1 MTCNDRKLLV
11 YNQME
16 RVINILEG
24 PIQIMTKTPSLQLP
38 QIKSIALYLIKIL
51 VLAVI
56 YHLAARVG
64 LKMAYVQANTSPVWP
79 PTGIGLAALLIF
91 GYQLWP
97 GISLG
102 VLIGSLLTGAPFLLA
117 LGITIGNTLEA
128 LAAVYFLKRFVGL
141 HNQMDRIQDVVGLAL
156 VSIVCTTIGASIGT
170 LTLMLTGNGI
180 WQTFWAIWVTWW
192 IGDLLGALVV
202 APVLLTWMALSSA
215 RFIKRQ
221 SIEAGILILLLAV
234 VTWFVFS
241 SLPLS
246 GVFHQAMIYVIF
258 PFVIWAALRFGQR
271 GATIAI
277 FLVSGIAIWG
287 TSQGMGPFS
296 LESKN
301 DSLVLLQTFMAV
313 VALTA
318 LILAAATIERRKA
331 TDSLQQRVAD
341 LAILNDSSKTFLD
354 SFEITSI
361 FQTICKLAVTRLG
374 LEVVWIETGEEH
386 RSTVATVYG
395 IAPDLVLDLKAQL
408 QDYDP
413 SQRMPQPVARTL
425 SATFSSIEEAKTPY
439 LSYAVF
445 PLLFSSSLIGTLH
458 LLSKRKDYFTQ
469 DNQVLLQSYANLAAV
484 AIQNSLLLDE
494 VRRNNRQLHGLSQ
507 RLMKAQEQER
517 LNLSRELHD
526 ESGQLLTALTV
537 QLGLLDR
544 SVDQPEVLRQRID
557 ELKNTAN
564 TIQENL
570 HKLAVDLRPASLD
583 HLGLVTTLR
592 QYIAEFNRQ
601 YELPVDFEAV
611 GMEGRRL
618 SIDMETALFRIIQES
633 LTNVV
638 LHSHATRVDVLLSLH
653 NQHVVAIVE
662 DDGIGFLDSSPGLE
676 EHLGLFGMRERI
688 EMLGG
693 TFTIESSPGKGTTVK
708 AEVPCND

>member
-1 MTCNDRKLLV
+1 MTQTHPSPLV
-11 YNQME
+11 H
-16 RVINILEG
+16 
-24 PIQIMTKTPSLQLP
+24 
-38 QIKSIALYLIKIL
+38 IKSFAVYLAKIL
-51 VLAVI
+51 ILAII

-91 GYQLWP
+91 GYRLWP

-102 VLIGSLLTGAPFLLA
+102 LLIGSLLTGAPFLLA

-128 LAAVYFLKRFVGL
+128 LVAVYFLKKFVGL
-141 HNQMDRIQDVVGLAL
+141 HNEIDRIQDVVGLVL
-156 VSIVCTTIGASIGT
+156 VSLACTTIGASIGT
-170 LTLMLTGNGI
+170 LTLMLTGNGA

-202 APVLLTWMALSSA
+202 APVLLTWISFSSA
-215 RFIKRQ
+215 RLSKRL
-221 SIEAGILILLLAV
+221 SIEAGILLVLLAV

-258 PFVIWAALRFGQR
+258 PFVIWAALRFEQR

-318 LILAAATIERRKA
+318 LILAAASIERRKA

-341 LAILNDSSKTFLD
+341 LAILNDSSRTFLD

-361 FQTICKLAVTRLG
+361 FKTICQLAVTHLG
-374 LEVVWIETGEEH
+374 LEVAWIETGEET

-395 IAPDLVLDLKAQL
+395 VAPDLVRGLKAQL
-408 QDYDP
+408 QAYDP
-413 SQRMPQPVARTL
+413 PQDAPQPVVRTL
-425 SATFSSIEEAKTPY
+425 GDTLSSTKEAKILY
-439 LSYAVF
+439 SSYAVF
-445 PLLFSSSLIGTLH
+445 PLLFSNRLIGSLR
-458 LLSKRKDYFTQ
+458 LLSKRKDYFTK
-469 DNQVLLQSYANLAAV
+469 DNQVLMQSYANLAAV

-494 VRRNNRQLHGLSQ
+494 IRRNNRQLHGLSQ
-507 RLMKAQEQER
+507 RLMKAQEAER

-544 SVDQPEVLRQRID
+544 SVDEPEALRRRID
-557 ELKNTAN
+557 ELKNTSN

-570 HKLAVDLRPASLD
+570 HKLAVNLRPASLD

-601 YELPVDFEAV
+601 YDIPVDFEAV

-638 LHSHATRVDVLLSLH
+638 LHAHATRVDVLLNLH
-653 NQHVVAIVE
+653 NQHVVAIIE
-662 DDGIGFLDSSPGLE
+662 DDGIGFLDSAPGLE

-693 TFTIESSPGKGTTVK
+693 TFTIESSPGKGTTVR

>member
-1 MTCNDRKLLV
+1 
-11 YNQME
+11 
-16 RVINILEG
+16 
-24 PIQIMTKTPSLQLP
+24 MTKTKPLLMV
-38 QIKSIALYLIKIL
+38 QIKTLAATLAKVL

-91 GYQLWP
+91 GYRLWP

-102 VLIGSLLTGAPFLLA
+102 VLIGSLLTGAPFFLA

-128 LAAVYFLKRFVGL
+128 LVAVYFLKKFVGL
-141 HNQMDRIQDVVGLAL
+141 HTELDRIQDVVGLLL
-156 VSIVCTTIGASIGT
+156 VSLAGTTIGASIGT
-170 LTLMLTGNGI
+170 ITLMLTGNGA
-180 WQTFWAIWVTWW
+180 WQNFWAIWVTWW

-202 APVLLTWMALSSA
+202 APVLLIWIPLLNV
-215 RFIKRQ
+215 RLKKRVFF
-221 SIEAGILILLLAV
+221 EAGILIILLAI

-241 SLPLS
+241 SQALS

-296 LESKN
+296 FESKN
-301 DSLVLLQTFMAV
+301 ESLVLLQTFMAV
-313 VALTA
+313 MALTA
-318 LILAAATIERRKA
+318 LIIAAATIERRKA
-331 TDSLQQRVAD
+331 TDTLQQRVED
-341 LAILNDSSKTFLD
+341 LASLNDSSKTFLD
-354 SFEITSI
+354 NIEITSI
-361 FQTICKLAVTRLG
+361 YYVICQLAVTRLG
-374 LEVVWIETGEEH
+374 LEVAWIETSEAPE
-386 RSTVATVYG
+386 SIPATVYG
-395 IAPDLVLDLKAQL
+395 IAPGLIQGLKAKWRAPDPL
-408 QDYDP
+408 QEALH
-413 SQRMPQPVARTL
+413 PVVKTVDDL
-425 SATFSSIEEAKTPY
+425 SDLGEPAETY
-439 LSYAVF
+439 QSYAAF
-445 PLLFSSSLIGTLH
+445 PLLFSNRLIATLC
-458 LLSKRKDYFTQ
+458 LFSKGKNFFTK
-469 DNQVLLQSYANLAAV
+469 DNQVLIQSYTNLAAV
-484 AIQNSLLLDE
+484 AIQNSLLFDE
-494 VRRNNRQLHGLSQ
+494 IRRSNRQLHGLSQ

-544 SVDQPEVLRQRID
+544 SVDQPGALRQRID

-564 TIQENL
+564 AIQDNL
-570 HKLAVDLRPASLD
+570 HKLAVNLRPASLD
-583 HLGLVTTLR
+583 HLGLVNTLR

-601 YELPVDFEAV
+601 YDIPVDFEAV

-618 SIDMETALFRIIQES
+618 PIEVETALFRIIQES
-633 LTNVV
+633 LTNVI
-638 LHSHATRVDVLLSLH
+638 LHAQATRVDVLLNLH
-653 NQHVVAIVE
+653 NHNMVTIIE
-662 DDGIGFLDSSPGLE
+662 DDGIGFMEDSSSLE

-693 TFTIESSPGKGTTVK
+693 TFMLESSPGKGTTVK

>member
-1 MTCNDRKLLV
+1 MRK
-11 YNQME
+11 
-16 RVINILEG
+16 IA
-24 PIQIMTKTPSLQLP
+24 LP
-38 QIKSIALYLIKIL
+38 PPARIKRFALYLAEIL

-56 YHLAARVG
+56 YHLAARLG
-64 LKMAYVQANTSPVWP
+64 LRMAYVQANTSPVWP

-91 GYQLWP
+91 GYRLWP

-102 VLIGSLLTGAPFLLA
+102 VLIGSLLTGASFSLA

-128 LAAVYFLKRFVGL
+128 LVAIFLLKKFVGL
-141 HNQMDRIQDVVGLAL
+141 HNEMDRIQDVVGLAF
-156 VSIVCTTIGASIGT
+156 VSLVCTTIGASIGT
-170 LTLMLTGNGI
+170 LTLMLTENGA
-180 WQTFWAIWVTWW
+180 WQSFWPIWVTWW
-192 IGDLLGALVV
+192 IGDLLGALVI
-202 APVLLTWMALSSA
+202 APVLLSWIPLSSVRPNRRA
-215 RFIKRQ
+215 A
-221 SIEAGILILLLAV
+221 IETGFLLGLIAV

-241 SLPLS
+241 SQPPS
-246 GVFHQAMIYVIF
+246 GIFHQAMIYVIF

-271 GATIAI
+271 GASIAI
-277 FLVSGIAIWG
+277 LLVSGIAIWG

-318 LILAAATIERRKA
+318 LILAAATVERRKA
-331 TDSLQQRVAD
+331 ANALRQRVND
-341 LAILNDSSKTFLD
+341 LATLNDSSKTFLD
-354 SFEITSI
+354 NFEITSI
-361 FQTICKLAVTRLG
+361 FSTICHLAVARLG
-374 LEVVWIETGEEH
+374 LDVAWIETGEEPG
-386 RSTVATVYG
+386 SAPATVYG
-395 IAPDLVLDLKAQL
+395 IAPDSIQTLKAKW
-408 QDYDP
+408 QDLA
-413 SQRMPQPVARTL
+413 SPQETLHPVVKTSDDL
-425 SATFSSIEEAKTPY
+425 SSSGEAAEGPY
-439 LSYAVF
+439 QSYAVF
-445 PLLFSSSLIGTLH
+445 PLLFSNRLIGTLR
-458 LLSKRKDYFTQ
+458 LFSKRKDFFTQ
-469 DNQVLLQSYANLAAV
+469 DNHVLMQSYANLAAV
-484 AIQNSLLLDE
+484 AIQNSLLFDE
-494 VRRNNRQLHGLSQ
+494 IRRSNRQLHGLSQ
-507 RLMKAQEQER
+507 RLMKAQEEER

-544 SVDQPEVLRQRID
+544 SVDQPAALRKRID

-570 HKLAVDLRPASLD
+570 HKLAVNLRPASLD

-601 YELPVDFEAV
+601 YDIPVDFEAV

-618 SIDMETALFRIIQES
+618 PIEAETALFRIIQES

-638 LHSHATRVDVLLSLH
+638 LHAQATRVDVLLNLH
-653 NQHVVAIVE
+653 NGHVVTIVE
-662 DDGIGFLDSSPGLE
+662 DDGVGFLDSSPGLE
-676 EHLGLFGMRERI
+676 DHLGLFGMRERI

-708 AEVPCND
+708 AEVPCRD